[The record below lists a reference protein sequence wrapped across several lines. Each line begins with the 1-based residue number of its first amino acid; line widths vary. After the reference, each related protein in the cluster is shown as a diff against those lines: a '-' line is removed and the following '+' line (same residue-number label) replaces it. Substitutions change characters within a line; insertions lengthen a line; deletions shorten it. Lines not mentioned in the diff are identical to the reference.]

1 METSKF
7 WRKQREGIQEG
18 NLSQYL
24 KHLKGR
30 RGGGNPDK
38 AIRKT
43 FGKRCLTLLAA
54 RESLGF

>member
-30 RGGGNPDK
+30 GGNPDE

-54 RESLGF
+54 TESLGF